1 MITASTNADQFRRSV
16 RRTGSFVYQHSPSLV
31 VISVCW
37 VVGSFPLVTSGLAT
51 LGAYTA
57 INSMRNGQR
66 IETKAIRRTLRR
78 HGLNATLMSIVPV
91 VIGVLTIAYFY
102 RYIVTDSIQYILL
115 SIVGVYLF
123 SFLLLISLTTFALLS
138 DENTFS
144 VAVKN
149 SYRWVIHNP
158 LHCIVVIFASGV
170 LVFVGIVSIVGL
182 VIIIPAVL
190 FSFHLEVIQNSST
203 LTAEKDNF

>member
-1 MITASTNADQFRRSV
+1 
-16 RRTGSFVYQHSPSLV
+16 
-31 VISVCW
+31 
-37 VVGSFPLVTSGLAT
+37 
-51 LGAYTA
+51 
-57 INSMRNGQR
+57 MRNGQR

-102 RYIVTDSIQYILL
+102 RYIVTDSTQYIIL

-123 SFLLLISLTTFALLS
+123 SFLLIISLTTFALLS

-149 SYRWVIHNP
+149 SYRWVIQNP
-158 LHCIVVIFASGV
+158 LHCTVIIFTSGI

-203 LTAEKDNF
+203 PIAEKGSF

>member
-1 MITASTNADQFRRSV
+1 M
-16 RRTGSFVYQHSPSLV
+16 
-31 VISVCW
+31 
-37 VVGSFPLVTSGLAT
+37 
-51 LGAYTA
+51 
-57 INSMRNGQR
+57 
-66 IETKAIRRTLRR
+66 
-78 HGLNATLMSIVPV
+78 
-91 VIGVLTIAYFY
+91 LTIAYFY